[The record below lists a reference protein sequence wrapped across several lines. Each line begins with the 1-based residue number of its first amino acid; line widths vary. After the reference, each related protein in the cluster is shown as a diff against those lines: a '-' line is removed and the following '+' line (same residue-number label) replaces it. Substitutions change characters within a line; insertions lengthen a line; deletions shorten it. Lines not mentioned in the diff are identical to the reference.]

1 MSVFHVPTNL
11 TQSVMNQIKL
21 NTFFINTFD
30 RKMLE
35 QVIHLVFQGPVKEWW
50 LLVFGVVKTTM
61 RFMQNTNVT
70 SDDLSVFANLIV
82 MSVGNEFRNVAKY
95 KEKMNQIKSIRDCS
109 IDILHQIHQ
118 NTEHQKW
125 LNVAQQS
132 VEKELKRTAS
142 IEFYYKK

>member
-1 MSVFHVPTNL
+1 M
-11 TQSVMNQIKL
+11 
-21 NTFFINTFD
+21 
-30 RKMLE
+30 
-35 QVIHLVFQGPVKEWW
+35 
-50 LLVFGVVKTTM
+50 FGVVKTTM

-70 SDDLSVFANLIV
+70 SDDLSVVANLIV
-82 MSVGNEFRNVAKY
+82 MSVGNEFQNVAKY